1 MNLSIRGKVASFIAI
16 IVLSLSVIVLC
27 SCNSI
32 PQEVLD
38 LQEQIQSSDLS
49 SRTNEELAS
58 FLDQIRAEEEKYP
71 AISSTLSIIEDSVQS
86 EFEKRYQDTYNSK
99 LLTEENTEEFQR
111 WKDEWVQQLKAEQ
124 EKNHLFSDYFY
135 ENFIEKI

>member
-1 MNLSIRGKVASFIAI
+1 MNLGIRGKVASFIAI
-16 IVLSLSVIVLC
+16 IALSLSAIVLC
-27 SCNSI
+27 SCDSI

-71 AISSTLSIIEDSVQS
+71 AISNTLSIIEDSVQS
-86 EFEKRYQDTYNSK
+86 EFEKRYQDIYNSK
-99 LLTEENTEEFQR
+99 LLTEGDTEEFQR

-135 ENFIEKI
+135 ENFVEKI